1 MVWSVCG
8 STCDGY
14 ADANAAKLARGSESK
29 AVDRLL
35 AKARRIVREVRV
47 SEERGEERH
56 EQNAGR
62 CRQVGAP
69 QRLCGGYG
77 RVLYEFVEV
86 AQAQLDE
93 LCGSERVRYVE
104 DVEAELV

>member
-1 MVWSVCG
+1 MATQS
-8 STCDGY
+8 
-14 ADANAAKLARGSESK
+14 NAAKMAEVQGK

-47 SEERGEERH
+47 SEERGEERMSNLLDVAGKLAPL
-56 EQNAGR
+56 NASAEAMAEYWG
-62 CRQVGAP
+62 
-69 QRLCGGYG
+69 L
-77 RVLYEFVEV
+77 VEV